1 MPLSLL
7 AMLVEDEWAAAALAL
22 GVFLLLGFALFA
34 IWWWL
39 RPAAGPV
46 VVAELWVYPIK
57 SCAGVRMDAALMQ
70 RAGLQWDREFAVIK
84 LDGEVLT
91 QKVYPTL
98 AKIQPSLQCSQQM
111 MGTAVPATPGP
122 GADLTGITLSS
133 TAMPATVHVDLTSE
147 CETVPQTTVWGGNS
161 EPLHA
166 VRLPAAEEWLT
177 EHMGFPCSLCRLTG
191 RRALRTTRLAPV
203 ANDPQDSCRYQ
214 DGSPLTVLSEASVA
228 ALNRKLGSACSL
240 SPHHFRPNIV
250 VSGCGAFEE
259 AQWTALRVGDGAV
272 PIRMLMEAYRCTMVT
287 IAQVAERGVP
297 TLFSAHTWIFY
308 IQILHTDMS
317 HIHILYGAGSR

>member
-7 AMLVEDEWAAAALAL
+7 AMLVEDDWAAAALAL
-22 GVFLLLGFALFA
+22 GTVFLLALFA

-39 RPAAGPV
+39 RPVGPV

-98 AKIQPSLQCSQQM
+98 AKIQPSLQCSQRM

-133 TAMPATVHVDLTSE
+133 TAMSATVHVDLTSE

-161 EPLHA
+161 EPLDA

-228 ALNRKLGSACSL
+228 ALNRKLGSACSV
-240 SPHHFRPNIV
+240 SPHRFRPNIV

-259 AQWTALRVGDGAV
+259 AQWTALRVGDEAV

-287 IAQVAERGVP
+287 IAQVAERSVP
-297 TLFSAHTWIFY
+297 TLFSAH
-308 IQILHTDMS
+308 
-317 HIHILYGAGSR
+317 A